1 MRSMN
6 DGYGMSILTHG
17 EWEDDESGFD
27 DRREWEMGMAG
38 MESMG
43 LHGNDNGLAW
53 TGTGLHG

>member
-27 DRREWEMGMAG
+27 DRREWEVGMAS

-43 LHGNDNGLAW
+43 LHGNENGLAW
-53 TGTGLHG
+53 MRV